1 MRVYRTLLCVLP
13 FCLLQGCMSRP
24 PPGKGAF
31 SMGGA
36 GAGGVSMLETRIPNP
51 ANLMPGPRPTG
62 NFPDIGYASWQDS
75 EPAYRISP
83 GDVLDV
89 APLTAPELARTV
101 TVQPDGRIT
110 LPLVPP
116 IMVADRSTQQAEYA
130 LAEAYS
136 AQLVRPDVSVS
147 VKQASPLKVFVGG
160 EVDKPGVYD
169 MPGDIDALQAVIMA
183 GGFKTSARKSEVVV
197 IRRGNNGQ
205 PMMRTANLNQSLYQ
219 PLGSESV
226 PLRRYDVIYVPRS
239 TIANVGLFVQ
249 QYLRDA
255 IPLSFSYSLNGGG
268 GGATVIGTGP

>member
-1 MRVYRTLLCVLP
+1 
-13 FCLLQGCMSRP
+13 MSTWS
-24 PPGKGAF
+24 AT
-31 SMGGA
+31 GGDQR
-36 GAGGVSMLETRIPNP
+36 S
-51 ANLMPGPRPTG
+51 
-62 NFPDIGYASWQDS
+62 Q
-75 EPAYRISP
+75 
-83 GDVLDV
+83 
-89 APLTAPELARTV
+89 
-101 TVQPDGRIT
+101 
-110 LPLVPP
+110 
-116 IMVADRSTQQAEYA
+116 ADRSTQQAEYA

-147 VKQASPLKVFVGG
+147 IKTASPLKVFVGG

-205 PMMRTANLNQSLYQ
+205 PLMRTANLNQSLYQ
-219 PLGSESV
+219 PMGSESV

-268 GGATVIGTGP
+268 GATVIGAGP

>member
-1 MRVYRTLLCVLP
+1 MRVHRSALCLLSLA
-13 FCLLQGCMSRP
+13 LLQGCMSGP
-24 PPGKGAF
+24 PPQPGAF
-31 SMGGA
+31 NMSRGG
-36 GAGGVSMLETRIPNP
+36 GGFSMLDARVPNP
-51 ANLMPGPRPTG
+51 AQLMPGPRATG
-62 NFPDIGYASWQDS
+62 NFPDIGYATWQDS
-75 EPAYRISP
+75 EPAYRIAP

-101 TVQPDGRIT
+101 TVQPDGRIS
-110 LPLVPP
+110 LPLVSP
-116 IMVADRSTQQAEYA
+116 IMVADRSPQQVEYA
-130 LAEAYS
+130 LAQAYS
-136 AQLVRPDVSVS
+136 SQLVRPEISVS

-197 IRRGNNGQ
+197 IRRGMNGQ
-205 PMMRTANLNQSLYQ
+205 PMMRTADLNQSLYQ
-219 PLGSESV
+219 PLGSQSV

-268 GGATVIGTGP
+268 GAQVIGTSR